1 MRILREGKFVEK
13 VKLDLPEIKPLSTG
27 EINIKKY
34 IKNRE
39 NELSIVVELSLAED
53 TFFAPAGHI
62 VAYEQIL
69 YNPKRAKQSI

>member
-1 MRILREGKFVEK
+1 MEK

-53 TFFAPAGHI
+53 TFFAPGG
-62 VAYEQIL
+62 AYRRV
-69 YNPKRAKQSI
+69 RADFV